1 MNPLAI
7 FLLAG
12 PLIAFVTAINFEE
25 WSLSDIARRAEARR
39 GDRRGLRADCFR
51 RVDRAAVFNTR
62 NWTPRRRE
70 VQSQREVR
78 EMKRFNR
85 TKTWTAKWAA
95 RLGYT
100 FGVLTIALPARAF
113 AATAGGVLP
122 WDQPLNTLQNDLQG
136 TVAHAIV
143 TAAIIGTGITW
154 SVSEHGTGVRKM
166 SAVAFGGA
174 AALGATQLMTTLF
187 PLGAALF

>member
-1 MNPLAI
+1 
-7 FLLAG
+7 
-12 PLIAFVTAINFEE
+12 
-25 WSLSDIARRAEARR
+25 
-39 GDRRGLRADCFR
+39 
-51 RVDRAAVFNTR
+51 
-62 NWTPRRRE
+62 
-70 VQSQREVR
+70 
-78 EMKRFNR
+78 MKRFR
-85 TKTWTAKWAA
+85 KTRGWMARWTA
-95 RLGYT
+95 RLGYA

-122 WDQPLNTLQNDLQG
+122 WDLPLTTLQTDLQG

>member
-1 MNPLAI
+1 M
-7 FLLAG
+7 G
-12 PLIAFVTAINFEE
+12 
-25 WSLSDIARRAEARR
+25 SLRRMKGWMAR
-39 GDRRGLRADCFR
+39 
-51 RVDRAAVFNTR
+51 
-62 NWTPRRRE
+62 
-70 VQSQREVR
+70 
-78 EMKRFNR
+78 
-85 TKTWTAKWAA
+85 WAA
-95 RLGYT
+95 RLGYAV
-100 FGVLTIALPARAF
+100 GVLTVALPARAF

-122 WDQPLNTLQNDLQG
+122 WDLPLTTLQTDLQG